1 MKYSFKEKLR
11 SNKTRQKHRPFA
23 AGYVFGATL
32 YEDFPRQNTEF
43 KKTVKEFIDTMKNSA
58 SGKDSDYEKG
68 VMCGYRDAANERK
81 AKAKD
86 FTRERK
92 QARARDRFFTY

>member
-1 MKYSFKEKLR
+1 MKYSFEEKLR
-11 SNKTRQKHRPFA
+11 YNKTRQKNSPFA
-23 AGYVFGATL
+23 TGYVFGATL

-43 KKTVKEFIDTMKNSA
+43 IDTMKSSA

-86 FTRERK
+86 ITRERK